1 MTTGKLNKFIKNIEH
16 RIATHLTL
24 SAELTGA
31 ASQVEV
37 AKAQALAKVV
47 LDLRAEID
55 CVVEQEDFL
64 TKKECDGIFREYIK
78 QIFPKTNFQEHNL
91 PSKDFDLNNLD
102 NG

>member
-55 CVVEQEDFL
+55 CGVEQEGLL
-64 TKKECDGIFREYIK
+64 TKKEDGIFKEYIK

-91 PSKDFDLNNLD
+91 PSKDFDLTNINN
-102 NG
+102 G